1 MREIYPLIR
10 QRLPSVTFY
19 IVGSNASPEI
29 EAYDS
34 ATVRVMGYVP
44 DINPLLQSA
53 RVFVAPLRFGAGVNG
68 KIGEAL
74 SYGLPVVTT
83 SIGAE
88 GVGLT
93 SGENAMIADDPAEF
107 ANSVLRVYEDMD
119 LWRRLSESG
128 YKHIENHFTPQI
140 VGQKIEDGLKLLG
153 VLGPIEPRTSFPARP
168 LLVVLIESIPMP
180 RIRWRGLLTSRL
192 NPSRQT
198 VCLHV
203 VD

>member
-1 MREIYPLIR
+1 M
-10 QRLPSVTFY
+10 
-19 IVGSNASPEI
+19 
-29 EAYDS
+29 
-34 ATVRVMGYVP
+34 
-44 DINPLLQSA
+44 
-53 RVFVAPLRFGAGVNG
+53 RFGAGVNG

-107 ANSVLRVYEDMD
+107 ANSVLRVYQDLD
-119 LWRRLSESG
+119 LWHRLSDSG

-153 VLGPIEPRTSFPARP
+153 VWGPA
-168 LLVVLIESIPMP
+168 
-180 RIRWRGLLTSRL
+180 
-192 NPSRQT
+192 
-198 VCLHV
+198 
-203 VD
+203 